1 MVAKGAGGGD
11 EMDWEFGV
19 SRCQL
24 LLLGCISNKILLY
37 SIGNYVQS
45 PGMIVMEDNT
55 RKGMCV
61 CVCVCVCVCL
71 LLLFLFSFLSFSFSF
86 FFSFFRAIAE
96 AYGSSQTRS

>member
-19 SRCQL
+19 SRCKL

-37 SIGNYVQS
+37 IIGNYIQS
-45 PGMIVMEDNT
+45 PGMTVMEDNT

-61 CVCVCVCVCL
+61 CVCVYDWVT
-71 LLLFLFSFLSFSFSF
+71 FLYS
-86 FFSFFRAIAE
+86 RKWHNIVN
-96 AYGSSQTRS
+96 

>member
-11 EMDWEFGV
+11 EMDWEFGI

-61 CVCVCVCVCL
+61 CVCVCVYDWVT
-71 LLLFLFSFLSFSFSF
+71 FLYS
-86 FFSFFRAIAE
+86 RKWHNIVN
-96 AYGSSQTRS
+96 